1 MSLMS
6 NIWPLTQVFSRMTL
20 VRLWRN
26 VPVKNRR
33 AVRRRRWL
41 SEIYFCHFLSLTF
54 WLKSGRRFIL
64 FFYSAKLTKLLDLI
78 WNLLKL
84 KISSLVRKIFNCFF
98 FPNISAVS
106 EGERAARVIT
116 QPTQTIFP
124 EFHSFFSLSTGSV
137 PVQRQ
142 RSRMTV
148 IANRWA
154 ESFVAAGIRE
164 LSKYFFSTQ
173 QDEPEVERGSCPISL
188 FFFFHFFVVWRKKKK
203 TPSLN

>member
-1 MSLMS
+1 M
-6 NIWPLTQVFSRMTL
+6 NF
-20 VRLWRN
+20 
-26 VPVKNRR
+26 
-33 AVRRRRWL
+33 
-41 SEIYFCHFLSLTF
+41 SEIKDFVL
-54 WLKSGRRFIL
+54 G
-64 FFYSAKLTKLLDLI
+64 TKNIQL
-78 WNLLKL
+78 
-84 KISSLVRKIFNCFF
+84 FF

-116 QPTQTIFP
+116 QPTPTIFP

-188 FFFFHFFVVWRKKKK
+188 FFFFIFLLFGEKKKK
-203 TPSLN
+203 HRALINLPPPPWLLQWDLWRI

>member
-41 SEIYFCHFLSLTF
+41 NEILFLSSSFVNVLIEI
-54 WLKSGRRFIL
+54 RRFIL

-116 QPTQTIFP
+116 QPTPTIFP
-124 EFHSFFSLSTGSV
+124 EFHSFFLFPQVRCRYSGRGRGWQSSQIGGRSLLLQPESGNCQNIFFPHNKMSQRWSV
-137 PVQRQ
+137 GVARFP
-142 RSRMTV
+142 
-148 IANRWA
+148 
-154 ESFVAAGIRE
+154 SF
-164 LSKYFFSTQ
+164 FFS
-173 QDEPEVERGSCPISL
+173 
-188 FFFFHFFVVWRKKKK
+188 FFCCLEKKKK